1 MLGFSR
7 TSWAR
12 FGREGAWVLAG
23 QVGTAAAGLVGVRVL
38 TELAPP
44 AVFGEA
50 SLWLGALV
58 LARSFFFV
66 PVSMF
71 QVRFYPDY
79 LRRGQAG
86 TFTRLVRRLA
96 ARSTTVFI
104 LGGALVYLA
113 WIWATGTPPRP
124 ALLIALACAAGL
136 DTAKSVRQNVLNA
149 DRRQK
154 ALAIW
159 TAAEAWTVVVCTAVA
174 LRVLPTTEA
183 YLFGTA
189 AGYLLPLALFALAL
203 SSPGDEQPAAT
214 PNADDRTFSRQV
226 LAYGLPFIPLALLGW
241 FTNLGDRYLLD
252 GLRDTT
258 AVGLYVAAF
267 GIASKPAMMVGGV
280 ISTAARPVLFNA
292 VSGGRTRAANRIF
305 HLWLAGTA
313 TLNALLVVLLA
324 AFGPWIARWF
334 LAAEYREGAPGI
346 ITWVAAGY
354 GVYATSMVVENRI
367 MAWGRSAA
375 LIPPIAVGAALKFAL
390 TYWLVRSDGPL
401 GAARAT
407 CSAFCGQF
415 LATWWAMTR
424 LAAAE
429 ARGTTR
435 DLSTTENGNGPS
447 ERSGSPPPAP
457 DDVRHTGDRPDG
469 E

>member
-7 TSWAR
+7 ASWVR

-23 QVGTAAAGLVGVRVL
+23 QVGTAVAGLVGVRVL

-50 SLWLGALV
+50 SLWFGALV
-58 LARSFFFV
+58 LARNFFLV

-71 QVRFYPDY
+71 QVRYHPDY
-79 LRRGQAG
+79 VRRGQAG
-86 TFTRLVRRLA
+86 AFTRLVRRLA
-96 ARSTTVFI
+96 ARSTAVFI
-104 LGGALVYLA
+104 LGGALVYLG

-124 ALLIALACAAGL
+124 ALLTALACAAGL

-159 TAAEAWTVVVCTAVA
+159 TAAEACTVVVCTAVA
-174 LRVLPTTEA
+174 LWVLPTTET

-189 AGYLLPLALFALAL
+189 AGYLLPLVLFALVL
-203 SSPGDEQPAAT
+203 SLPGDVRPAAT
-214 PNADDRTFSRQV
+214 PDADERAFYRQV
-226 LAYGLPFIPLALLGW
+226 LAYGLPFIPLAVVVW
-241 FTNLGDRYLLD
+241 FNNLGDRYLLE
-252 GLRDTT
+252 GLRDTA

-292 VSGGRTRAANRIF
+292 VIGGRARAANRIF

-313 TLNALLVVLLA
+313 ALNALLVFLLA
-324 AFGPWIARWF
+324 ALGPWIARWF
-334 LAAEYREGAPGI
+334 LAAEYRPGAPGI

-354 GVYATSMVVENRI
+354 GVYAATQVVENRI
-367 MAWGRSAA
+367 MAWGRSAG
-375 LIPPIAVGAALKFAL
+375 LIAPVTAGAALKFAL
-390 TYWLVRSDGPL
+390 TYWLVWSDGPL

-407 CSAFCGQF
+407 CFAFCGQF
-415 LATWWAMTR
+415 LATWWVMTR

-429 ARGTTR
+429 ARGATR
-435 DLSTTENGNGPS
+435 DVSMTENCNGPS
-447 ERSGSPPPAP
+447 E
-457 DDVRHTGDRPDG
+457 
-469 E
+469 